1 VGLPEHVN
9 GQEKQE
15 KAKKSRCKT
24 QDNRGEERKRG
35 KGD

>member
-1 VGLPEHVN
+1 MLIE
-9 GQEKQE
+9 QE

-24 QDNRGEERKRG
+24 QDNRGEERERG